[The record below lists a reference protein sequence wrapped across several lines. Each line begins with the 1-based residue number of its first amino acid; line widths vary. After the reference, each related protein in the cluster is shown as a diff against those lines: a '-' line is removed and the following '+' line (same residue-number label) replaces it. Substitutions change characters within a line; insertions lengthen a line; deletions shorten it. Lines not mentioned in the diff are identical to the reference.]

1 MEKEI
6 RGRFQQRHDIEFN
19 WLKAVNFTPMVG
31 EVIVYDAEVDA
42 EGRTL
47 SLPTGRT
54 APYTY
59 ERFKIGDGK
68 TNVNDLPFSLYFRDE
83 IDALLAQKA
92 AVQFITWGAND

>member
-1 MEKEI
+1 
-6 RGRFQQRHDIEFN
+6 
-19 WLKAVNFTPMVG
+19 MVG

-83 IDALLAQKA
+83 IDTLLAQKA